1 MEKLSSYLT
10 FKLGNE
16 NFAANISNVLHILG
30 VPKITP
36 LPNSPTHIKGVINL
50 RGKVLTILDPHYKFD
65 MPEQAITKNSCIIVL
80 ELEDKGENIEV
91 GALVDSVDK
100 VIELAEDKLLPP
112 PDLGSKFKSDFI
124 ENVIKK
130 GDEFILVVNIQEVF
144 SSQL

>member
-16 NFAANISNVLHILG
+16 NFAANIAHILHILG

-36 LPNSPTHIKGVINL
+36 LPNSPKHIKGAINL
-50 RGKVLTILDPHYKFD
+50 RGKILTIVDPHYKFD
-65 MPEQAITKNSCIIVL
+65 MPEQKFTKNSCIIVL
-80 ELEDKGENIEV
+80 ELEDNGETIEV
-91 GALVDSVDK
+91 GAIVDSVDK
-100 VIELAEDKLLPP
+100 VIEVQESLLLPP

-130 GDEFILVVNIQEVF
+130 DDEFILVVNINKVF